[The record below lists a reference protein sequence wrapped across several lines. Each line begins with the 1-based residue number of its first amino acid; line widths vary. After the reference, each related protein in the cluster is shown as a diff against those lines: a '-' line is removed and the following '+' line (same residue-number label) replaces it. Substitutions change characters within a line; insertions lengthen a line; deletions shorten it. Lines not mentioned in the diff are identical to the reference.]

1 MNILSVGRDFIA
13 TTFRLSTPIIFA
25 ALGGVISERSGVV
38 NIGLEGMMLLGAFGA
53 TVGTY
58 YTHNPFIGLL
68 TGALAGGLAAAL
80 HALLSIHFKADQIVS
95 GVAINML
102 ALGATNYLL
111 LLLFQTAGNSPA
123 VLTIPWKIFAASA
136 LILPFVLHYFLYR
149 TPVGLRIRAVG
160 EHPKA
165 ADTAGINVFFV
176 RYCCVIISGIL
187 AGIGGAYLS
196 ISLLNRFTR
205 DMSAGTGFIALA
217 AVIFGKWT
225 PIGALG
231 AGLFFGLAYALQFIL
246 PGILPHGMKIPPEFF
261 NSLPYLLTM
270 IVLVGAIGKAIPPAS
285 DGIPYDPKES
295 R

>member
-1 MNILSVGRDFIA
+1 MNTLSVVRDFTA

-38 NIGLEGMMLLGAFGA
+38 NIGLEGMMLIGAFGA
-53 TVGTY
+53 TVGSY
-58 YTHNPFIGLL
+58 YSHNPWIGLL
-68 TGALAGGLAAAL
+68 VGAAAGGLAAL
-80 HALLSIHFKADQIVS
+80 IHAILSIHFKADQIVS

-102 ALGATNYLL
+102 ALGSSNYLL
-111 LLLFQTAGNSPA
+111 LLLFKTAGNSPA
-123 VLTIPWKIFAASA
+123 VPTIHWKIFAIAA
-136 LILPFVLHYFLYR
+136 FILAFLIHYFLYH
-149 TPVGLRIRAVG
+149 TPAGLRIRAVG

-165 ADTAGINVFFV
+165 ADTAGINVFFI
-176 RYCCVIISGIL
+176 RYCCVIASGIL
-187 AGIGGAYLS
+187 AGIGGTYLS

-205 DMSAGTGFIALA
+205 DISAGTGFIALA

-225 PIGALG
+225 PVGALG
-231 AGLFFGLAYALQFIL
+231 AGLFFGMAYALQFVL
-246 PGILPHGMKIPPEFF
+246 PGLLPHGVKIPPEFF

-270 IVLVGAIGKAIPPAS
+270 VVLVGVVGKAVPPAS